1 MSPRHFTRVFTD
13 EVGEAP
19 GAYVERARTE
29 AARRQLEET
38 DDTVTVI
45 AARCGCPDLRGAG
58 WSSAPMDR
66 YLKND
71 MADDLAA
78 VLDRLGVGPVRLV
91 AHDWGGPVAFI
102 MMLRYPQKVT
112 GFFGV
117 NTIAPWGTLDL
128 AMVRHLWRFWYQIPM
143 SLPVIGPRVV
153 GDPKG
158 RYLRMLLRWVGAGS
172 HRPRTTSGSTCTG
185 WGNRVT
191 RSPVR
196 AGIAPSTTARHC
208 AGLCAV
214 NSTTR
219 VSMSRCAGCSGRATR
234 SLPQRFCEGSI
245 SGSATSNSRPL
256 TALATGSL
264 TSGSIWCW
272 TGSAHF
278 LPGT

>member
-1 MSPRHFTRVFTD
+1 
-13 EVGEAP
+13 
-19 GAYVERARTE
+19 
-29 AARRQLEET
+29 
-38 DDTVTVI
+38 
-45 AARCGCPDLRGAG
+45 
-58 WSSAPMDR
+58 MDR

-102 MMLRYPQKVT
+102 MMLRYPQKMT

-117 NTIAPWGTLDL
+117 NTIAPWETLDL

-158 RYLRMLLRWVGAGS
+158 RYLRMLLRWVGAGFS
-172 HRPRTTSGSTCTG
+172 PAEDDFWLYVHRMGEPGHAAGSRWYRTFH
-185 WGNRVT
+185 NREALRWFVC
-191 RSPVR
+191 
-196 AGIAPSTTARHC
+196 GEC
-208 AGLCAV
+208 
-214 NSTTR
+214 STTR

-234 SLPQRFCEGSI
+234 SSPQRFCEGSI

-278 LPGT
+278 LPGRDLFEILFTAIGPIGLLPPFHPHIISGPIRIGGPPVD